1 MNIYDSIVD
10 SIQELD
16 AATRGEIYT
25 AVIEYLR
32 FEREPDLEAMSQIAR
47 VLFMSFKPNLEN
59 QVAQSKRAKKPRPGS
74 RKKGMEPNAS
84 QDSAVSYPNASR
96 NLTESYP
103 NASRSLAESY
113 PNANEQEQEQEIEKP
128 SASAEGKK
136 RASRFVPPT
145 PGEVDAYIAEKGFTG
160 FTGQQFVDH
169 YEANGWMRGKS
180 KVRDWKACVR
190 TWATRERGPSRAR
203 AAPLVSLTDWGAY
216 ELPVEEA

>member
-59 QVAQSKRAKKPRPGS
+59 QVAQSKRAKKPRAS
-74 RKKGMEPNAS
+74 RRKSES
-84 QDSAVSYPNASR
+84 QPDASR
-96 NLTESYP
+96 NLAESYP
-103 NASRSLAESY
+103 DASRNLAESY
-113 PNANEQEQEQEIEKP
+113 PNASEQEQEVEKP

-136 RASRFVPPT
+136 RAARFVPPT
-145 PGEVDAYIAEKGFTG
+145 PEEVDAYIAEKGFTG

-190 TWATRERGPSRAR
+190 TWATRERGTARAR
-203 AAPLVSLTDWGAY
+203 AAPKRGVTDWSVY

>member
-32 FEREPDLEAMSQIAR
+32 FEREPDLEAMSQITR

-59 QVAQSKRAKKPRPGS
+59 QVAQSKRAKKPRAS
-74 RKKGMEPNAS
+74 RRKSES
-84 QDSAVSYPNASR
+84 QPDASR
-96 NLTESYP
+96 N
-103 NASRSLAESY
+103 LAESY
-113 PNANEQEQEQEIEKP
+113 PNASEQEQEVEKP

-136 RASRFVPPT
+136 RAARFVPPT
-145 PGEVDAYIAEKGFTG
+145 PEEVDAYIAEKGFTG

-190 TWATRERGPSRAR
+190 TWATRERGTPRAR
-203 AAPLVSLTDWGAY
+203 AAPKRGVTDWSVY

>member
-59 QVAQSKRAKKPRPGS
+59 QVAQSKRAKKPRAS
-74 RKKGMEPNAS
+74 RRKSES
-84 QDSAVSYPNASR
+84 QPDASR
-96 NLTESYP
+96 N
-103 NASRSLAESY
+103 LAESY
-113 PNANEQEQEQEIEKP
+113 PNASEQEQEQEVEKP

-136 RASRFVPPT
+136 RAARFVPPT
-145 PGEVDAYIAEKGFTG
+145 PEEVDAYIAEKGFTG

-190 TWATRERGPSRAR
+190 TWATRERGTARAR
-203 AAPLVSLTDWGAY
+203 AAPKRGVTDWSVY